1 MVASTKSSSGSD
13 KSNSLPRTAQ
23 ETPPAGTLGE
33 PAPSPLHLPHA
44 EPPREE
50 QAPELPSS
58 PAVVPAQPCQN
69 GEQIQV
75 VDPCAATQAVPLA
88 PIVPQEVPQ
97 VMCPPPAPASAV
109 APPAPAPAASTVPV
123 APPRRRR
130 RNRLNT
136 DDVSIFL
143 LFCLWGGRTLIHH
156 ILLNNL
162 IECNLCKRFTGEK
175 VKY

>member
-58 PAVVPAQPCQN
+58 PAVVPVPPSQN
-69 GEQIQV
+69 GEQVQV
-75 VDPCAATQAVPLA
+75 VDPCAVTQAVPLA
-88 PIVPQEVPQ
+88 PIVSQEVPQ
-97 VMCPPPAPASAV
+97 VVCPPPAPASAA

-143 LFCLWGGRTLIHH
+143 LLCLRGGRA
-156 ILLNNL
+156 
-162 IECNLCKRFTGEK
+162 
-175 VKY
+175 